1 MCPLCSHNTMDED
14 LKNKFDSLKSM
25 NLNIDLTR
33 GRPASDQLDLSNEM
47 LSIVPPSRTEEGID
61 IRNYGHPLGIKPARV
76 LASSLLGSEY
86 ETTAVCEQSSLLI
99 CYQTIL
105 AMYLMGKPKAWK
117 DINKPSFICP
127 TPGFDR
133 HFRILEDFEIDAI
146 CVPFQEDG
154 IDLLALEHALKNDR
168 NIVGGIFVPRH
179 SNPTGHTYSDSNI
192 TQLLGLFKQ
201 HSKDSIC
208 IFDHAYM
215 FHDFDATIEQS
226 PLWGLAVE
234 AGMQDNTIIMSSFS
248 KITFGGG
255 GISYFTAGKQ
265 LFDRVINQRGG
276 MMVCPDKINQMRHCM
291 FFNDKDAL
299 LGHMDQHAALLK
311 PKFDLVINMLE
322 NLDPKLGSF
331 SKPTGGYFV
340 SFDTAKGLA
349 KRTVSICKELGL
361 LLTPAGS
368 TYPNFDDPNDSNI
381 RLAPTAATIKEIETS
396 MQIFEVALTIAYSEA
411 N

>member
-1 MCPLCSHNTMDED
+1 MCPLYLHNTMDED
-14 LKNKFDSLKSM
+14 LKNKYDSLKSM
-25 NLNIDLTR
+25 DLNIDLTR
-33 GRPASDQLDLSNEM
+33 GRPASDQLDLSDEM
-47 LSIVPPSRTEEGID
+47 LSIVPPSHTEEGID
-61 IRNYGHPLGIKPARV
+61 IRNYGHPLGIKQARV

-99 CYQTIL
+99 CYQTVL

-133 HFRILEDFEIDAI
+133 HFRILEDFEIDTI

-154 IDLLALEHALKNDR
+154 IDLIALERALKSER
-168 NIVGGIFVPRH
+168 NVVGGIFVPRH

-192 TQLLGLFKQ
+192 KQLLALFKQ
-201 HSKDSIC
+201 HAKDSIC

-215 FHDFDATIEQS
+215 FHDFDTTIKQS
-226 PLWGLAVE
+226 SLWGLAVD
-234 AGMQDNTIIMSSFS
+234 AGMEDKTIIMSSFS

-265 LFDRVINQRGG
+265 LFDMVINQRGG

-291 FFNDKDAL
+291 FFNDKEAL
-299 LGHMDQHAALLK
+299 LGHMDQHAAILK

-381 RLAPTAATIKEIETS
+381 RLAPTAATIKEIKTS
-396 MQIFEVALTIAYSEA
+396 MQIFEVALTIAYLEA